1 MENVPLARSLW
12 KQCKVD
18 DYIPVDLVE
27 PVAEVLKW
35 VKSLEEARKEEE
47 ELDSISVE

>member
-12 KQCKVD
+12 ATGKVD
-18 DYIPVDLVE
+18 DFIPLDLVE

-35 VKSLEEARKEEE
+35 VKSLNDARKEEA
-47 ELDSISVE
+47 ELDSVEL